1 MQLAVTV
8 YYASLKRFCLE
19 FGNMLAAVA
28 DEVHHY
34 ATPGEKIVD
43 KVIYVPIKFSGGT
56 VHNSCLFTCS
66 SHT

>member
-1 MQLAVTV
+1 
-8 YYASLKRFCLE
+8 
-19 FGNMLAAVA
+19 MLAAVA

-43 KVIYVPIKFSGGT
+43 KVIHVPIKLSGGT